1 MIHTEFTW
9 YTTFISAG
17 IHIWKVCFTDASEK
31 QLIVYYMITDE
42 YIKFARRV
50 KDVIP
55 DAEYHD
61 YPIHGNH
68 SPALEHNTRA
78 FVEGLIRTQKSIID
92 KYFKDHE
99 FNSKEIFVG
108 FATEQEGYDR
118 WHHFV
123 TQKYPNLALAEHTG
137 MWQDEEVRILGK
149 IQ

>member
-1 MIHTEFTW
+1 
-9 YTTFISAG
+9 
-17 IHIWKVCFTDASEK
+17 
-31 QLIVYYMITDE
+31 MITDE

-118 WHHFV
+118 
-123 TQKYPNLALAEHTG
+123 
-137 MWQDEEVRILGK
+137 
-149 IQ
+149 